1 MSLTAFATITGA
13 LFELMRAD
21 PPVSASITRARDRD
35 NPLAEQFDD
44 AVNIQFDGGLPSTG
58 AILGAP
64 VDWESRYTIEMFART
79 TSTTADLAVDPLMHE
94 IYRRLLADTTL
105 GGLVDEIGVPT
116 IEAEYTA
123 EQKKTGWV
131 RMTLPVKHRTTNLT
145 LEQV

>member
-1 MSLTAFATITGA
+1 MSLTAFVTITGA
-13 LFELMRAD
+13 LVALMRAD
-21 PPVSASITRARDRD
+21 PPVSANITRARDRD

-44 AVNIQFDGGLPSTG
+44 AVNVQFDGSLPFSG
-58 AILGAP
+58 AIMGAP
-64 VDWESRYTIEMFART
+64 VDWDSRFTIEMFART
-79 TSTTADLAVDPLMHE
+79 TTTTADLAVDPLMDE

-131 RMTLPVKHRTTNLT
+131 RMTFPVKHRTTNLT
-145 LEQV
+145 LEQA